1 MKKWMEFLRD
11 RHEMLF
17 KAFLLVFSISFLV
30 YLLPR
35 EAKFRYEISNLA
47 GKAWPYENL
56 IAPFDFPILKDP
68 DLVKK
73 EKQEAI
79 SSALPVFRKENQG
92 NKNAEDFR
100 LAVSNGPLAEDLKP
114 QEVNLLSALIDSVH
128 RAGILLLPDSLA
140 AKSTPETRIMVLTGN
155 FAMENSVGEFFT
167 IRTAA
172 DYLANRLPSGI
183 RNRDEILD
191 LMEDH
196 LSHTILYDAETTE
209 KFLRDA
215 LAQVSPT
222 AGGIMKGQ
230 SIIDRGDLVTKD
242 KVLALQ
248 SLKAEYEKQSGTS
261 SSVLFI
267 LGGQSLAVVILL
279 TLLAAFII
287 LFRKDI
293 YANTNKIFFILLLLL
308 LMTLMTRITIHYDLL
323 HYYLLPYCII
333 PVIIRTFYDTRLAL
347 FVHLVTIL
355 MISLMLPAPYEFLF
369 IQFSA
374 GTAAIFSI
382 VSMRKRSQIFISSA
396 VIFTSYC
403 ASYVAMS
410 WLHDSGIQGLTTDH
424 FISFVV
430 SSSLTLFSYPLIYV
444 FERSF
449 GFVSDVTLLEI
460 SDTNSPLLRELASKA
475 PGTFQHSLQVA
486 DIAEEIVREIGGNTL
501 LARTGALYHD
511 IGKMEMP
518 LFFIE
523 NQTTQVNPHEDLDF
537 EESAR
542 IIISHVIRGVERARK
557 QGIPDVVIDFIRT
570 HHGTTTTGFFFRSYR
585 INNPEGTATEK
596 DFQYPG
602 PLPYSKETAAVM
614 LADSV
619 EASARA
625 MKKHDSEALDEHV
638 EHIVNGLISQHQ
650 FMNADIT
657 FRDITVIKKI
667 LKKKL
672 GNIYHQRLEY
682 PR

>member
-1 MKKWMEFLRD
+1 MGKLLNFFRD
-11 RHEMLF
+11 RHETLF
-17 KAFLLVFSISFLV
+17 KLFLLLFSLAFIV

-56 IAPFDFPILKDP
+56 IAPFDFPILKEKSE
-68 DLVKK
+68 VGK
-73 EKQEAI
+73 EKSEVL
-79 SSALPVFRKENQG
+79 SSTPSVFRRDEYS
-92 NKNAEDFR
+92 NKNVDAFNLALNTDPEFSSLKAYEKNR
-100 LAVSNGPLAEDLKP
+100 LTA
-114 QEVNLLSALIDSVH
+114 LLDSVY
-128 RAGILLLPDSLA
+128 RSGIISIPDSLQHA
-140 AKSTPETRIMVLTGN
+140 MMPETRILVLTGS
-155 FAMENSVGEFFT
+155 FAMENTIGDFFT
-167 IRTAA
+167 IRSAA
-172 DYLANRLPSGI
+172 DHLSNRISAKFPS
-183 RNRDEILD
+183 REKALS

-196 LSHTILYDAETTE
+196 LFHTITYDPVTTQ

-215 LAQVSPT
+215 LSQVST
-222 AGGIMKGQ
+222 TSGGIMKGQ
-230 SIIDRGDLVTKD
+230 SVIARGDLVTKE
-242 KVLALQ
+242 KVIALE

-261 SSVLFI
+261 NSWLFI
-267 LGGQSLAVVILL
+267 LGGQVLAVGILL
-279 TLLAAFII
+279 LLLASFII

-293 YANTNKIFFILLLLL
+293 FMNTNRIFFILLLLL
-308 LMTLMTRITIHYDLL
+308 LMTLMTRITLHYNLI
-323 HYYLLPYCII
+323 HYYLLPFCIV

-355 MISLMLPAPYEFLF
+355 VISFMLPAPYEFLF
-369 IQFSA
+369 IQLTA
-374 GTAAIFSI
+374 GIAAIFSI

-396 VIFTSYC
+396 IIFAHYC
-403 ASYVAMS
+403 AAYIAMA
-410 WLHDSGIQGLTTDH
+410 WLQDTGIQGLNTDH

-511 IGKMEMP
+511 VGKMEMP

-523 NQTTQVNPHEDLDF
+523 NQTTQVNPHEELDF

-585 INNPEGTATEK
+585 IHNPEGTATER

-625 MKKHDSEALDEHV
+625 LKKHDAETLDEHV
-638 EHIVNGLISQHQ
+638 DHIVNGLIEQQQ
-650 FMNADIT
+650 FINSDIT
-657 FRDITVIKKI
+657 FRDITVTKKI

-672 GNIYHQRLEY
+672 ANMYHQRVEY